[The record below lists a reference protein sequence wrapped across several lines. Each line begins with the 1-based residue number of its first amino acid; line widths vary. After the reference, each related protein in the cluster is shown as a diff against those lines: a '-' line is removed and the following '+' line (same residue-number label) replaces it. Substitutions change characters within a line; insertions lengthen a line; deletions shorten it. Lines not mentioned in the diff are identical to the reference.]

1 MLFAWC
7 QTCQKVPDHWRW
19 YAEPSRRATTIRVR
33 CHGAE
38 QEVSIA
44 QEVLEDL
51 RPIPEAIAVFD
62 EWGRPHW
69 RFLFEEDITLALS
82 LSRLEW
88 AAVTFRN
95 ALAEGAVGIGLVQQ
109 SLRRIGQAF
118 RNYEYDFRAASL
130 GNVPTRTQSEA
141 RQRANEAATL
151 RRHNDDIQEAMT
163 WRADHTGIEEPRG
176 EDEGEVAAN
185 AADRMDAHVTEDDL
199 REGEAERRWRL
210 SQSAAAMSD
219 QIDEVLRDNA
229 LSKSNP
235 KLPRYR
241 PR

>member
-95 ALAEGAVGIGLVQQ
+95 ALAEGAVSGDQ
-109 SLRRIGQAF
+109 
-118 RNYEYDFRAASL
+118 
-130 GNVPTRTQSEA
+130 
-141 RQRANEAATL
+141 
-151 RRHNDDIQEAMT
+151 
-163 WRADHTGIEEPRG
+163 
-176 EDEGEVAAN
+176 GEVGLPVVGLD
-185 AADRMDAHVTEDDL
+185 ADTTLQLAH
-199 REGEAERRWRL
+199 RF
-210 SQSAAAMSD
+210 
-219 QIDEVLRDNA
+219 
-229 LSKSNP
+229 
-235 KLPRYR
+235 R
-241 PR
+241 PTLLL